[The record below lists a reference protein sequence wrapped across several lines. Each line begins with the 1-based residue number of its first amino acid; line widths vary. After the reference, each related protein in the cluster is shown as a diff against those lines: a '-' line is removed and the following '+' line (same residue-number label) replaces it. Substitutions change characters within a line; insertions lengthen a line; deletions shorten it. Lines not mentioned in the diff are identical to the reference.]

1 VNHKQGILCLFIIA
15 ATIMGTAGYSTIQ
28 SDRIVDVQVAG
39 DDEAYLVIDET
50 KNEIDNGSTGEPLEL
65 TNQFAESVELSI
77 SVKSTEGNI
86 TSEGLNDTIIDTGEA
101 AALQVKC
108 EDTQT
113 SGGIITVD
121 ITADGDEISF
131 ETSDRDVKV
140 KCSD

>member
-1 VNHKQGILCLFIIA
+1 MNHKQGILCLFIIA

-28 SDRIVDVQVAG
+28 SDRRVDVQVAG

-50 KNEIDNGSTGEPLEL
+50 KNKIDNGSTGEPLEL

-77 SVKSTEGNI
+77 SVRSTEGDI
-86 TSEGLNDTIIDTGEA
+86 TSEGLNRTTIDTGEA

-113 SGGIITVD
+113 SDGTITVD
-121 ITADGDEISF
+121 ITAAGDEVSF
-131 ETSDRDVKV
+131 ETTDRDVKV